1 MTAIHKLVRDRIPE
15 IIRAEGRK
23 VKVSILE
30 DDDAFLQALSEK
42 LIEEAKEFQESKNV
56 EELAD
61 ILEIILAILDLKALS
76 MPALESLRKQKRAAR
91 GAFSQRFYL
100 ETTSP

>member
-1 MTAIHKLVRDRIPE
+1 MTVIHKLVRDQIPE
-15 IIRAEGRK
+15 IIKAEGRK
-23 VKVSILE
+23 VKVSIIE

-42 LIEEAKEFQESKNV
+42 LIEEAKEFQESKKV

-61 ILEIILAILDLKALS
+61 ILEIILAILDLKGLS
-76 MPALESLRKQKRAAR
+76 MPALESLRKQKRALR
-91 GAFSQRFYL
+91 GAFSRRFYL